1 MSTKWTFV
9 RVAYHVPAGKDS
21 FSFGRKNLLS
31 FFHRT
36 IYAAPAAGGACRKI
50 RQPFIDFPASDNQP
64 GSNLRQGQKDES
76 SFVKIRMRQAKLRH
90 CTLESFG
97 NEQIDVD
104 RARPPMFFAHAAER
118 TLDALSATQEHE
130 GRKARIQSG
139 AGVKKRRLLLI
150 PPRRCLIKRGY
161 AQKTRILDMT

>member
-36 IYAAPAAGGACRKI
+36 IYATPAASGRFRKI
-50 RQPFIDFPASDNQP
+50 LQPFVDFPASDNQP
-64 GSNLRQGQKDES
+64 GSNLRQGQKDEGP
-76 SFVKIRMRQAKLRH
+76 FVNIRMRQAKLWH

-97 NEQIDVD
+97 EEQVDVD
-104 RARPPMFFAHAAER
+104 RARPPMLLAHAAER
-118 TLDALSATQEHE
+118 TLDALSAAQEHE
-130 GRKARIQSG
+130 GRKARLQSG
-139 AGVKKRRLLLI
+139 AGIKKRRLLLVS
-150 PPRRCLIKRGY
+150 PRRRLIKRGY
-161 AQKTRILDMT
+161 A